1 MNKIFI
7 EQFKRHFSSFCISEP
22 PKKRI
27 KIAPLNFEDCRVVDH
42 AKIPQNVVQINVD
55 ESEVGRRIRDFIER
69 KREEIDRNN
78 VRDFTVKKG
87 DGCARIE
94 SVIFRVK
101 DSKGHLKGLKNSIL

>member
-1 MNKIFI
+1 M
-7 EQFKRHFSSFCISEP
+7 
-22 PKKRI
+22 
-27 KIAPLNFEDCRVVDH
+27 NFEDCRVVDH
-42 AKIPQNVVQINVD
+42 AKIPQNLVQINVD

-78 VRDFTVKKG
+78 IRDFIVKKG